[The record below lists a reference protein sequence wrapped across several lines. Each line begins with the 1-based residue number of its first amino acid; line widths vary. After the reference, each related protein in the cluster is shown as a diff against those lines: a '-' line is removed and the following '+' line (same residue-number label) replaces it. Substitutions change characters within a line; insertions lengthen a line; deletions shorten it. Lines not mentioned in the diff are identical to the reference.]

1 MSRAAKTGSVAE
13 TLQKALR
20 LHQAGQ
26 LDKAARL
33 YGTVLKKNPD
43 NGDALNLKG
52 VVAQA
57 HGRHDDAL
65 ALFGRAITA
74 LPDFA
79 DVHFNKANTLKA
91 LGRNDDALAAYAKAI
106 ALKPDYADARLNAG
120 TLLQKTGRTTE
131 AIAAFREMARFSP
144 ADPRGHYS
152 LGVCLT
158 EALPAAKSEER
169 EAMTE
174 EADAAFIRTVT
185 LNPNN
190 ADAHFAHANLYSKQG
205 NHDRAIQCNKA
216 VINLKPNWPEAW
228 SNLGELLRKDHRYE
242 EAVAASRQAAAL
254 RADDLTIQY
263 NLATVL
269 CDAKEYG
276 EAERLFL
283 DLIKFDGTF
292 MRAYLNLGMVYKRTN
307 RRDEALNMFDK
318 ALFLNPDLHEAY
330 SNIGAVFS
338 DMGWSSAALSLYDKA
353 ISLNTD
359 TADPTT
365 LLYRGAIVL
374 SLGRLAEGW
383 SQYKYRFDAPNEQ
396 IFLRDIPPAYWDGED
411 LTGQSV
417 LIWTEQGLGDEIL
430 HGSILPDV
438 IRQAGQC
445 VIECSKR
452 MVPVFARS
460 FPAIRVVGYKASNI
474 PATSA
479 EGIDYQIPLASL
491 GQHFRSDFASFPR
504 HDGYLKADP
513 DKAAELRA
521 RYEALAGGRRIVGIS
536 WRSNNEFS
544 GEAKSTALTD
554 MAPLLQASGVMFVNL
569 QYGDCTDELMQVREQ
584 LNVEV
589 IQDPAVDPLVDM
601 DMFFAQVAALDLVL
615 STSNTTA
622 HVAGSQN
629 IPVWVL
635 LPHGKGVA
643 WYWFLRRADSP
654 WYPSARLIR
663 ADHRLEPGQ
672 ARWLELAERTATEL
686 TSWAAP
692 SPVGG

>member
-1 MSRAAKTGSVAE
+1 MKRNTNSHRRLTNEVAAPHQSRKLADPESKTDADALHHLGILRLQQGDAKAAAE
-13 TLQKALR
+13 LIERATSLCPDAAEMFVNLGTAYRAQKKPAKAAQACRKALS
-20 LHQAGQ
+20 
-26 LDKAARL
+26 
-33 YGTVLKKNPD
+33 
-43 NGDALNLKG
+43 LNSNLA
-52 VVAQA
+52 VAFFNLGHSLQDL
-57 HGRHDDAL
+57 GNLDDAVTAYKSYLMANPQDSKAYLVLADTYRTLNRHHEAIDAYESALLYDPGCIGATANTATILRDLGWPHAASAVIDDTL
-65 ALFGRAITA
+65 ALAPLDHDIRRTRGVIS
-74 LPDFA
+74 
-79 DVHFNKANTLKA
+79 
-91 LGRNDDALAAYAKAI
+91 
-106 ALKPDYADARLNAG
+106 
-120 TLLQKTGRTTE
+120 LL
-131 AIAAFREMARFSP
+131 
-144 ADPRGHYS
+144 
-152 LGVCLT
+152 
-158 EALPAAKSEER
+158 
-169 EAMTE
+169 
-174 EADAAFIRTVT
+174 
-185 LNPNN
+185 
-190 ADAHFAHANLYSKQG
+190 
-205 NHDRAIQCNKA
+205 
-216 VINLKPNWPEAW
+216 
-228 SNLGELLRKDHRYE
+228 LGELQKGWAGLE
-242 EAVAASRQAAAL
+242 SRFH
-254 RADDLTIQY
+254 T
-263 NLATVL
+263 
-269 CDAKEYG
+269 
-276 EAERLFL
+276 
-283 DLIKFDGTF
+283 
-292 MRAYLNLGMVYKRTN
+292 
-307 RRDEALNMFDK
+307 
-318 ALFLNPDLHEAY
+318 
-330 SNIGAVFS
+330 
-338 DMGWSSAALSLYDKA
+338 SS
-353 ISLNTD
+353 
-359 TADPTT
+359 
-365 LLYRGAIVL
+365 
-374 SLGRLAEGW
+374 
-383 SQYKYRFDAPNEQ
+383 EQ

-438 IRQAGQC
+438 IRRAGQC

-474 PATSA
+474 PATST

-663 ADHRLEPGQ
+663 ADHKLEPGQ